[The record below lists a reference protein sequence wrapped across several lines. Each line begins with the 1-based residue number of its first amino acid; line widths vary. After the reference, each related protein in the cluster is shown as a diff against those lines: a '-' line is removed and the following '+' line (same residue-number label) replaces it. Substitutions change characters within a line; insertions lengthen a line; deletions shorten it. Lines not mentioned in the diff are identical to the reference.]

1 MNYLTKTREE
11 LINVVEEQKQEIE
24 TLKALLDKQISQIPN
39 QKNTEI
45 GESDNRLKIITES
58 SLDAIILMD
67 NSGNITFWNP
77 AAETLL
83 GYSNEEA
90 IGQNLHKLLAPAKY
104 IEDQEKAFEIFR
116 QTGDGPV
123 INKVLELEAVRR
135 DGKEISVEL
144 SISRIKIDSK
154 WNALG
159 FIRDISQRKQAE
171 ISLRRSERKFQNL
184 IENIND
190 VVYEVDTQG
199 NIKFI
204 SSPIERI
211 IGYKPGEIIGKNFL
225 DFVGE
230 NAEYLKK
237 RLLLLNEKPE
247 INNDYKVKSK
257 SGEDRWVRLS
267 TKAIIRNGKLVGGTG
282 TLVDITPTKL
292 IELELQKSEALYRSI
307 MQATPDTITITDLN
321 GHILFSSP
329 SAMKMFGVNDP
340 ELLENKQ
347 MFDFLDKRSHPRAME
362 AIVEMQHGIFSGAEE
377 YIGLKADGTSFDIEV
392 NGDFIRDENGQPINM
407 IFVIREISDRKKA
420 EQALQESQNNYR
432 RLVENIN
439 DVVFEITLNGTIKY
453 VSPSV
458 ERIMNVKSEE
468 LIGQNFLEFVCPD
481 DREIVSKT
489 FSSKSFDLLPTTEYR
504 YLANDG
510 KIYWAHVSA
519 QYLYDENNQIIGRS
533 GILHDITER
542 KLAEEKLRQS
552 EESFRH
558 MVENINDVVYEVGID
573 GMVKYVSPSIERFLG
588 YKPEE
593 LIGQNFFDH
602 MHEDDL
608 SAIAQRL
615 KTLAQR
621 NYSFLEYRYYSKNKE
636 IKWVRSST
644 NPYFADGKMIGGRGV
659 LIDITEQKE
668 AEEKL
673 QQSEARYKTFFEGN
687 NSVMLLI
694 DPENGSIKDAN
705 PAACQY
711 YGWSR
716 SEICAMNISE
726 INTLSK
732 EELKTEINRAKDLN
746 DQHFIFKHRLSN
758 NEIRDVE
765 VYSGPMQFGN
775 SELLYSIVH
784 DITERKQIEEKLKE
798 SEARFRMIFEN
809 VFDGISIFEENEDPL
824 KRRLVDC
831 NEQYAIMAGRS
842 RDELL
847 KVGQTYELTQTIE
860 ENANQMRLQGL
871 TEQTAF
877 HGSFKWLRPDGKD
890 NTIEYIARP
899 ITWQGKQ
906 YSIGIDRDI
915 TEYKQ
920 KEEQLQKLSQAIEQ
934 SPVSIVITNL
944 DGNIEYANPKAC
956 ETTGYSVHELRGQN
970 PRVLK
975 SGETPSDEYQYLWES
990 ISHGNIWKGIFHNK
1004 RKNGELYW
1012 ESSQISPIINEQG
1025 EIISY
1030 LAIKEDITER
1040 KRVQEEL
1047 AKSENRFRQVAEQ
1060 TLTVIW
1066 EVDEK
1071 GMYTYVSPVSRI
1083 VWGYDPEEL
1092 INQKHFYDLHPQEGR
1107 NEFKKVA
1114 LEVFQN
1120 HGVFKELINPIVTK
1134 NKTTIWVSTNGE
1146 PILDKQ
1152 NKLIGYR
1159 GSDNDITARKLAED
1173 ALIASENELNYA
1185 QEIANMGS
1193 WILDLKNNKMTWSK
1207 NHYRILGLQPREKE
1221 IADDYF
1227 SKMIHPDDI
1236 HRFDQTLEKIH
1247 SSGKEASTDLRIVLP
1262 DGTIKWVQ
1270 TNIVPVFEQGILV
1283 KLQGVNIDITEK
1295 KKTEESIR
1303 YQKDRLNAILKAIP
1317 DLIFIIDKQGVYLEF
1332 FASAVEKLLIKP
1344 EQIIGSNIRDAFDE
1358 KQAKFFSEKI
1368 NEAITKK
1375 ETLTFDYS
1383 INLPNSESVNFEA
1396 RIVPFDRDKVLI
1408 LSRDITEKTKKEAEI
1423 KRLSLAVEQSP
1434 ISIVITDLEAN
1445 IEYVNPSFEQT
1456 TGYSSQEVIG
1466 KNTNILKS
1474 GETPSNIYQNMWET
1488 IESGKKWDGEWINK
1502 KKNGDLFWEFISITP
1517 IHDSEGNIINYLA
1530 IKQDITERKRTEEIL
1545 KQNEE
1550 KYRYMFVNNPQPM
1563 WIYDL
1568 ETLAFLEVNGAAINH
1583 YGYSRNEFL
1592 SMTLKDIR
1600 PKEEIELLLEDV
1612 KGTTSSFNPGSEWH
1626 HIKKNGEQIDV
1637 EIVSHPIVY
1646 SGKNARHVLVNDI
1659 TKRKETENKIR
1670 ELNANLEVT
1679 VQQRTKAL
1687 AASEKSYRQVVENVA
1702 EVIFQTDADGLWVFL
1717 NKSWEEI
1724 TGFSVKESIG
1734 QLFVN
1739 YVHPEDRARN
1749 WEFFEPLIRREKDY
1763 CQHEIRYLTKDGGFR
1778 WIEVYAKL
1786 GLNEN
1791 DEVIGTYG
1799 TLQDITE
1806 RKLAEEALKKLSAR
1820 LELALRVGGIGV
1832 WDYNVDQNN
1841 LLWDD
1846 QMFKMY
1852 GLKRDDFSSTYEA
1865 WVNGLHPDDKGRC
1878 NSEIQAAING
1888 EKEFNSEF
1896 RIVWPDGSVHQIK
1909 ALAALQKESDNARH
1923 LIGINWDVSL
1933 QKKLAEFENE
1943 LLHLSPKLTGI
1954 PLSEIVPAI
1963 NLALSRIGK
1972 VLNADRAYIFEFSA
1986 NSDYMSN
1993 TFEWCN
1999 DGIEAQ
2005 ISYLQNI
2012 PSEIMPAWMDKLNQL
2027 ENIIIE
2033 SVTDLP
2039 DSWSTEKEILEPQ
2052 GIQSLIVIPM
2062 LVENNL
2068 IGFVGLDSVKAKKVY
2083 SSTEINILK
2092 VWSSMLSSLINN
2104 QRAEKLLEQ
2113 TRQNYETFF
2122 NTIDDFLWVLDQ
2134 EGNIIHTNDTVK
2146 NRLEYQEEELLDRP
2160 VLMVHPEDRREEA
2173 GRIVGEML
2181 AGISE
2186 FCPVPVVTKSGKQIP
2201 VETKVKPGFWDGKQV
2216 VFGVSKDISKIKL
2229 SEEKFSAAFQSSSAM
2244 MAISSFDS
2252 GKFIDVNQA
2261 FIQATGYQKQELIG
2275 RTIAEFGILPD
2286 ANLRDSFIEKIKNGE
2301 SVKEVET
2308 IYVTKNKEQRTGLL
2322 SSNSIFIGDQRC
2334 LLTVTV
2340 DITARKRAEEQLQWN
2355 KSLLEMMSNSS
2366 PLGFLVVDNTTDD
2379 ILYFNKRFCQI
2390 WEIEHLEEQMLRG
2403 ELKNND
2409 IIPYCLPVL
2418 VDVPSFAESCK
2429 PLQDENNR
2437 IIVSDEIPF
2446 TNNRTIHRYSTQIRG
2461 IDDKYYG
2468 RFYIFEDVTEEK
2480 KAEEEL
2486 RFARN
2491 EAEKA
2496 NVAKSEFL
2504 SRMSHELRTPMNSI
2518 LGFAQLL
2525 EMGELNAGQR
2535 KGVNH
2540 IMKSGKHLL
2549 DLINEVLDISR
2560 IESGRLSLSLEPV
2573 QLSSLIS
2580 EMTDVIKLQAEERQ
2594 IKVQLIDSESN
2605 LLFVRSDRQRLKQI
2619 LLNLLNNAIKYNH
2632 ESGSIFIEV
2641 QQKPDG
2647 MVRLSVTDT
2656 GNGIAPES
2664 IPKLFTPFERIGA
2677 DKTSTE
2683 GTGLGLSVVKKL
2695 IEAMGGN
2702 YGVESTFGKGSTF
2715 WIELPQSE
2723 SQMEK
2728 AAKSGNLEQSN
2739 GKIDGKTGTIL
2750 YIEDNRS
2757 NIELIEQILSSQRA
2771 DIELITDIHGKK
2783 ALPLAIEHKPDLILL
2798 DLNLPDIHGSKV
2810 LEQLQS
2816 VENTRNIP
2824 VVVISADAMPQQL
2837 KKLRDAGAKDY
2848 LTKPLDIPGFLK
2860 LIQDYLPGGTQS

>member
-1 MNYLTKTREE
+1 MNYLTKTKEE
-11 LINVVEEQKQEIE
+11 LIRVVEKQKQEIE
-24 TLKALLDKQISQIPN
+24 SLKALLDKQTPQIPN
-39 QKNTEI
+39 KKKSEI
-45 GESDNRLKIITES
+45 TESDDQLKIITES

-77 AAETLL
+77 AAEKLL
-83 GYSNEEA
+83 GYSKHEA
-90 IGQNLHKLLAPAKY
+90 IGSNLHKLLAPVKY
-104 IEDQEKAFEIFR
+104 HNDHEKAFSIFKH
-116 QTGDGPV
+116 TGEGPV
-123 INKVLELEAVRR
+123 INKVLELEALSK
-135 DGKEISVEL
+135 DGKQIFIEL
-144 SISRIKIDSK
+144 SISKIKIDNK

-159 FIRDISQRKQAE
+159 FIRDATQRKQTE
-171 ISLRRSERKFQNL
+171 VSLRRSERKFQNL

-190 VVYEVDTQG
+190 VVYEVDKDG
-199 NIKFI
+199 KIKFI

-211 IGYKPGEIIGKNFL
+211 IGYKPEEIIGKNFL

-230 NAEYLKK
+230 NAEYLAG
-237 RLLLLNEKPE
+237 RLFMLNENPE
-247 INNDYKVKSK
+247 INNDYKIKSK
-257 SGEDRWVRLS
+257 SGEDRWIRLS
-267 TKAIIRNGKLVGGTG
+267 TKAIFKDGKLVGGTG
-282 TLVDITPTKL
+282 TLVDVTPTKL
-292 IELELQKSEALYRSI
+292 IELELQK
-307 MQATPDTITITDLN
+307 
-321 GHILFSSP
+321 
-329 SAMKMFGVNDP
+329 
-340 ELLENKQ
+340 
-347 MFDFLDKRSHPRAME
+347 
-362 AIVEMQHGIFSGAEE
+362 
-377 YIGLKADGTSFDIEV
+377 
-392 NGDFIRDENGQPINM
+392 
-407 IFVIREISDRKKA
+407 
-420 EQALQESQNNYR
+420 
-432 RLVENIN
+432 
-439 DVVFEITLNGTIKY
+439 
-453 VSPSV
+453 
-458 ERIMNVKSEE
+458 
-468 LIGQNFLEFVCPD
+468 
-481 DREIVSKT
+481 
-489 FSSKSFDLLPTTEYR
+489 
-504 YLANDG
+504 
-510 KIYWAHVSA
+510 
-519 QYLYDENNQIIGRS
+519 
-533 GILHDITER
+533 
-542 KLAEEKLRQS
+542 S

-558 MVENINDVVYEVGID
+558 MVENINDVVYEIGID
-573 GMVKYVSPSIERFLG
+573 GTVKYVSPSIERFLG

-593 LIGQNFFDH
+593 LIGQNFFNY
-602 MHEDDL
+602 MYEEDFPV
-608 SAIAQRL
+608 IVQRL
-615 KTLAQR
+615 KTLNQR
-621 NYSFLEYRYYSKNKE
+621 NYSFLEYRYYSKDRE

-644 NPYFADGKMIGGRGV
+644 NPYFANGQMVGGRGV
-659 LIDITEQKE
+659 LIDVTEQKE

-673 QQSEARYKTFFEGN
+673 HKSEIRYKTFFEGN

-694 DPENGSIKDAN
+694 DPESGSIKDAN
-705 PAACQY
+705 PAACRY

-726 INTLSK
+726 INTLSNK
-732 EELKTEINRAKDLN
+732 ELKIEMKRAKDLN
-746 DQHFIFKHRLSN
+746 DQHFIFKHKLSN
-758 NEIRDVE
+758 NEVRDVE
-765 VYSGPMQFGN
+765 VYSGPIQFGN

-798 SEARFRMIFEN
+798 SEARFRMVFEN
-809 VFDGISIFEENEDPL
+809 VFDGISIFEENEDPS
-824 KRRLVDC
+824 KRRLIDC
-831 NEQYAIMAGRS
+831 NQQYAVMAGRS
-842 RDELL
+842 REELL
-847 KVGQTYELTQTIE
+847 KIGYTYELTQTIE
-860 ENANQMRLQGL
+860 ENANQMRLLGL
-871 TEQTAF
+871 DEQTAF
-877 HGSFKWLRPDGKD
+877 HGSFKWLRPDGRE
-890 NTIEYIARP
+890 NSIEYIARP
-899 ITWQGKQ
+899 INWQGKQ

-956 ETTGYSVHELRGQN
+956 ETTGYSINELKGEN

-975 SGETPSDEYQYLWES
+975 SGETPANEYQYLWDS
-990 ISHGNIWKGIFHNK
+990 ISHGSIWKGIFHNK

-1012 ESSQISPIINEQG
+1012 ESSQISPILNDQG

-1071 GMYTYVSPVSRI
+1071 GMYTYVSPVSKI
-1083 VWGYDPEEL
+1083 VWGYSPEEL
-1092 INQKHFYDLHPQEGR
+1092 INQKYFYDLHPQDGR
-1107 NEFKKVA
+1107 DEFKKA
-1114 LEVFQN
+1114 AMEVFRN
-1120 HGVFKELINPIVTK
+1120 RGVFNDLINPIITK
-1134 NKTTIWVSTNGE
+1134 NKTMIWVSTNGE
-1146 PILDKQ
+1146 PIIDKDG
-1152 NKLIGYR
+1152 NLIGYR
-1159 GSDNDITARKLAED
+1159 GSDNDITAKKLAED

-1193 WILDLKNNKMTWSK
+1193 WILDLKNNKMSWSR
-1207 NHYRILGLQPREKE
+1207 NHYSIWGLEPYAKE

-1227 SKMIHPDDI
+1227 AQLIHPDDV
-1236 HRFDQTLEKIH
+1236 HLFDQTLEKIH
-1247 SSGKEASTDLRIVLP
+1247 VSGKEAGTDLRIVLP
-1262 DGTIKWVQ
+1262 DGTTKWVQ
-1270 TNIVPVFEQGILV
+1270 TNIVPIFENGILV

-1317 DLIFIIDKQGVYLEF
+1317 DLIFIIDKEGVYLEF
-1332 FASAVEKLLIKP
+1332 FASAAEKLLINP

-1358 KQAKFFSEKI
+1358 KQAEFFYNKI
-1368 NEAITKK
+1368 NEAIAKN
-1375 ETLTFDYS
+1375 EILTFDYS
-1383 INLPNSESVNFEA
+1383 IYLPHSKSENFEA
-1396 RIVPFDRDKVLI
+1396 RIVPFDKDKVLI

-1434 ISIVITDLEAN
+1434 VSVVITDLEAN
-1445 IEYVNPSFEQT
+1445 IQYVNPSFEQT
-1456 TGYSSQEVIG
+1456 TGYSALEVIG

-1474 GETPSNIYQNMWET
+1474 GETPSSLYKSMWKT
-1488 IESGKKWDGEWINK
+1488 IESGKKWDGEWANK
-1502 KKNGDLFWEFISITP
+1502 KKNGDLFWEFVSITP
-1517 IHDSEGNIINYLA
+1517 IHDSEGKIINYLA

-1545 KQNEE
+1545 RQNEE

-1568 ETLAFLEVNGAAINH
+1568 ETLAFLEVNGAAVNH
-1583 YGYSRNEFL
+1583 YGYSREEFL
-1592 SMTLKDIR
+1592 TMTLKDIR
-1600 PKEEIELLLEDV
+1600 PKEDIKLLLEDV
-1612 KGTTSSFNPGSEWH
+1612 KNTTASYNPGSEWH
-1626 HIKKNGEQIDV
+1626 HIKKNGELINV
-1637 EIVSHPIVY
+1637 EIISHPIVY

-1659 TKRKETENKIR
+1659 TKRKEAETKIR
-1670 ELNANLEVT
+1670 EMNANLEMT
-1679 VQQRTKAL
+1679 VLQRTKAL
-1687 AASEKSYRQVVENVA
+1687 ADSEKSYRQVVENIA
-1702 EVIFQTDADGLWVFL
+1702 EVIFQTDPDGLWVFL

-1734 QLFVN
+1734 QSFTN
-1739 YVHPEDRARN
+1739 YVHPDDNAKNLEL
-1749 WEFFEPLIRREKDY
+1749 FESLIKREKDY
-1763 CQHEIRYLTKDGGFR
+1763 CRHEIRYLTKEGGFR
-1778 WIEVYAKL
+1778 WIEVYAKP

-1791 DEVIGTYG
+1791 EEVTGTYG

-1832 WDYNVDQNN
+1832 WDYNIDQNN

-1846 QMFKMY
+1846 QMFKIY
-1852 GLKRDDFSSTYEA
+1852 GVEKNNFNNTLETWS
-1865 WVNGLHPDDKGRC
+1865 NGLYVDDRERC
-1878 NSEIQAAING
+1878 DKEMRMAING
-1888 EKEFNSEF
+1888 VKEYDTEF
-1896 RIVWPDGSVHQIK
+1896 KIIWPDGSVHQIK
-1909 ALAALQKESDNARH
+1909 ALAALHQESDNSQH
-1923 LIGINWDVSL
+1923 LIGINWDVTL

-1943 LLHLSPKLTGI
+1943 LLNLSPKLTGI
-1954 PLSEIVPAI
+1954 PLAEIEPAI
-1963 NLALSRIGK
+1963 NLALSRIGT
-1972 VLNADRAYIFEFSA
+1972 VLNADRAYIFEFST
-1986 NSDYMSN
+1986 NKEYMSN

-1999 DGIEAQ
+1999 GNIESQ
-2005 ISYLQNI
+2005 INYLQHI
-2012 PSEIMPAWMDKLNQL
+2012 PSDIMPSWMKKLNRI

-2033 SVTDLP
+2033 SVSDLP
-2039 DSWSTEKEILEPQ
+2039 ESWSTEKAILEPQ
-2052 GIQSLIVIPM
+2052 HIQSLIAIPM
-2062 LVENNL
+2062 LVENNM
-2068 IGFVGLDSVKAKKVY
+2068 IGFVGLDSVKTKKIY

-2134 EGNIIHTNDTVK
+2134 QGNIIHTNSTVK
-2146 NRLEYQEEELLDRP
+2146 NRLEYREEELLDQS
-2160 VLMVHPEDRREEA
+2160 VLMVHPADRRDEA
-2173 GRIVGEML
+2173 GRIVGEIL

-2186 FCPVPVVTKSGKQIP
+2186 LCPVPVVTKSGKQIP

-2244 MAISSFDS
+2244 MAISNFEN
-2252 GKFIDVNQA
+2252 GQFIDVNQA
-2261 FIQATGYQKQELIG
+2261 FINATGYNKQELLG
-2275 RTIAEFGILPD
+2275 KTIADFGILQD
-2286 ANLRDSFIEKIKNGE
+2286 TNLRDNFVERIKNGE
-2301 SVKEVET
+2301 SMKEVET
-2308 IYVTKNKEQRTGLL
+2308 TYFTKNNESRTGLL
-2322 SSNSIFIGDQRC
+2322 SSNLIFIGDQQC

-2366 PLGFLVVDNTTDD
+2366 PLGFLVVDNRTDD
-2379 ILYFNKRFCQI
+2379 ILYFNKRFCEI
-2390 WEIEHLEEQMLRG
+2390 WGIEHLEEQMLRG
-2403 ELKNND
+2403 ELKTKD

-2418 VDVPSFAESCK
+2418 VDVPTVTESSNL
-2429 PLQDENNR
+2429 LQDENNR
-2437 IIVSDEIPF
+2437 IVVSDEIQF

-2461 IDDKYYG
+2461 TDDRYYG
-2468 RFYIFEDVTEEK
+2468 RFFIFEDVTEEK

-2486 RFARN
+2486 LNARN

-2496 NVAKSEFL
+2496 NIAKSEFL

-2525 EMGELNAGQR
+2525 EMGELNTGQR

-2573 QLSSLIS
+2573 LLSTLIV
-2580 EMTDVIKLQAEERQ
+2580 EMTDVIKLQAAERQ
-2594 IKVQLIDSESN
+2594 IRVQLFDSPSN
-2605 LLFVRSDRQRLKQI
+2605 QVFVRSDRQRLKQV
-2619 LLNLLNNAIKYNH
+2619 LLNLLNNAIKYNRD
-2632 ESGSIFIEV
+2632 SGSIFIKVE
-2641 QQKPDG
+2641 QKPIG

-2656 GNGIAPES
+2656 GNGIAEEF

-2695 IEAMGGN
+2695 MEAMGGT
-2702 YGVESTFGKGSTF
+2702 YGVESVLGQGSTF

-2723 SQMEK
+2723 SQIEK
-2728 AAKSGNLEQSN
+2728 ASKSGNLEQS
-2739 GKIDGKTGTIL
+2739 KTRIDGKSGTIL

-2757 NIELIEQILSSQRA
+2757 NIELVEQILSAQRT

-2783 ALPLAIEHKPDLILL
+2783 AVPLAIEHKPDLILL

-2816 VENTRNIP
+2816 VENTKDIP

-2837 KKLRDAGAKDY
+2837 KRLLNAGAKDY

-2860 LIQDYLPGGTQS
+2860 LIQEYLPG

>member
-1 MNYLTKTREE
+1 M
-11 LINVVEEQKQEIE
+11 INVVEEQKQEIE
-24 TLKALLDKQISQIPN
+24 TLNALLDKQISQSPN

-90 IGQNLHKLLAPAKY
+90 IGHNLHKLLAPAKY
-104 IEDQEKAFEIFR
+104 LEDQEKAFEIFR

-123 INKVLELEAVRR
+123 INKVLELEAVSK

-144 SISRIKIDSK
+144 SISRIKIDNI

-171 ISLRRSERKFQNL
+171 ISLQRSERKFQNL

-211 IGYKPGEIIGKNFL
+211 IGYKPEEIIGKNFL

-347 MFDFLDKRSHPRAME
+347 MFDFLDKRSQSRAME

-468 LIGQNFLEFVCPD
+468 LIGQNFLEFVYPD

-489 FSSKSFDLLPTTEYR
+489 FSSKSFDLLPTAEYR
-504 YLANDG
+504 YLTNDG

-519 QYLYDENNQIIGRS
+519 QYLYDKNNQIIGRS

-542 KLAEEKLRQS
+542 KLAEEKLLQS

-602 MHEDDL
+602 MHEDDRP
-608 SAIAQRL
+608 AIAQRL

-668 AEEKL
+668 AEDKL

-705 PAACQY
+705 PAACRY

-732 EELKTEINRAKDLN
+732 DELKTEMNRAKDLN

-871 TEQTAF
+871 NEQTAF

-956 ETTGYSVHELRGQN
+956 ETTGYSVHELSGQN

-1083 VWGYDPEEL
+1083 VWGFDPEEL

-1107 NEFKKVA
+1107 NEFKKAA

-1207 NHYRILGLQPREKE
+1207 NHYRILGLQPCEKE

-1227 SKMIHPDDI
+1227 SKMIHPDDV
-1236 HRFDQTLEKIH
+1236 HLFDQTLEKIH

-1303 YQKDRLNAILKAIP
+1303 YQKDRLNAVLKAIP
-1317 DLIFIIDKQGVYLEF
+1317 DLIFIIDKNGVYREF
-1332 FASAVEKLLIKP
+1332 FASAVEKLLITP
-1344 EQIIGSNIRDAFDE
+1344 EQIIGSNIQDAFDE
-1358 KQAKFFSEKI
+1358 KLAKLLLNKI
-1368 NEAITKK
+1368 NEALTKK
-1375 ETLTFDYS
+1375 EILTFDYS
-1383 INLPNSESVNFEA
+1383 IHLPHSESENFEA
-1396 RIVPFDRDKVLI
+1396 RIVPFDNDKVLI
-1408 LSRDITEKTKKEAEI
+1408 LSRDITEKAKKDAEI

-1434 ISIVITDLEAN
+1434 VSIVITDLEAN

-1488 IESGKKWDGEWINK
+1488 IENGKKWDGEWVNK

-1592 SMTLKDIR
+1592 AMTHKDIR
-1600 PKEEIELLLEDV
+1600 PKEEIMLLLDDV
-1612 KGTTSSFNPGSEWH
+1612 KGTTSTFNPGSEWH

-1763 CQHEIRYLTKDGGFR
+1763 CQHEIRYLTKAGGFR

-1786 GLNEN
+1786 ALNEN
-1791 DEVIGTYG
+1791 NEVMGTFG
-1799 TLQDITE
+1799 TLQDVTERRLAEETVILQKERLESIIDGSSLGSWEWNVQTGELLINEIWASQIGYTVEELAPISIKTWEKIIHPDDLILNNKLLEKHFKGESEIYLSEDQMKHKNGSWIWIASSGKVISWTDDGKPLWMFGSHQDITE
-1806 RKLAEEALKKLSAR
+1806 RKR
-1820 LELALRVGGIGV
+1820 
-1832 WDYNVDQNN
+1832 
-1841 LLWDD
+1841 
-1846 QMFKMY
+1846 
-1852 GLKRDDFSSTYEA
+1852 
-1865 WVNGLHPDDKGRC
+1865 
-1878 NSEIQAAING
+1878 
-1888 EKEFNSEF
+1888 
-1896 RIVWPDGSVHQIK
+1896 
-1909 ALAALQKESDNARH
+1909 
-1923 LIGINWDVSL
+1923 
-1933 QKKLAEFENE
+1933 
-1943 LLHLSPKLTGI
+1943 
-1954 PLSEIVPAI
+1954 
-1963 NLALSRIGK
+1963 
-1972 VLNADRAYIFEFSA
+1972 
-1986 NSDYMSN
+1986 
-1993 TFEWCN
+1993 
-1999 DGIEAQ
+1999 
-2005 ISYLQNI
+2005 
-2012 PSEIMPAWMDKLNQL
+2012 
-2027 ENIIIE
+2027 
-2033 SVTDLP
+2033 
-2039 DSWSTEKEILEPQ
+2039 
-2052 GIQSLIVIPM
+2052 
-2062 LVENNL
+2062 
-2068 IGFVGLDSVKAKKVY
+2068 
-2083 SSTEINILK
+2083 
-2092 VWSSMLSSLINN
+2092 
-2104 QRAEKLLEQ
+2104 
-2113 TRQNYETFF
+2113 
-2122 NTIDDFLWVLDQ
+2122 
-2134 EGNIIHTNDTVK
+2134 
-2146 NRLEYQEEELLDRP
+2146 
-2160 VLMVHPEDRREEA
+2160 
-2173 GRIVGEML
+2173 
-2181 AGISE
+2181 
-2186 FCPVPVVTKSGKQIP
+2186 
-2201 VETKVKPGFWDGKQV
+2201 
-2216 VFGVSKDISKIKL
+2216 
-2229 SEEKFSAAFQSSSAM
+2229 
-2244 MAISSFDS
+2244 
-2252 GKFIDVNQA
+2252 
-2261 FIQATGYQKQELIG
+2261 
-2275 RTIAEFGILPD
+2275 
-2286 ANLRDSFIEKIKNGE
+2286 
-2301 SVKEVET
+2301 
-2308 IYVTKNKEQRTGLL
+2308 
-2322 SSNSIFIGDQRC
+2322 
-2334 LLTVTV
+2334 
-2340 DITARKRAEEQLQWN
+2340 
-2355 KSLLEMMSNSS
+2355 
-2366 PLGFLVVDNTTDD
+2366 
-2379 ILYFNKRFCQI
+2379 
-2390 WEIEHLEEQMLRG
+2390 
-2403 ELKNND
+2403 
-2409 IIPYCLPVL
+2409 
-2418 VDVPSFAESCK
+2418 
-2429 PLQDENNR
+2429 
-2437 IIVSDEIPF
+2437 
-2446 TNNRTIHRYSTQIRG
+2446 
-2461 IDDKYYG
+2461 
-2468 RFYIFEDVTEEK
+2468 
-2480 KAEEEL
+2480 AEEEL

-2549 DLINEVLDISR
+2549 ALINEVLDISR

-2656 GNGIAPES
+2656 GNGIAPEF

-2695 IEAMGGN
+2695 MEAMGGN

-2783 ALPLAIEHKPDLILL
+2783 ALPLAIAHKPDLILL

-2837 KKLRDAGAKDY
+2837 RKLRDAGAKDY